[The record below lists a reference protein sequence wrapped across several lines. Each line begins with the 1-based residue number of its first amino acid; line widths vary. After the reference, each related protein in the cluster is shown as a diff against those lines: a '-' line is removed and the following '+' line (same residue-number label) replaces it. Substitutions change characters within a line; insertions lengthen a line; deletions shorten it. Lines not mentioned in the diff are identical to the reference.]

1 MNSQQLVVSIY
12 TKTRRSWILLLIL
25 SITIGIALAYF
36 AWKSPT
42 NYTSNAIIFPLTTN
56 ESPSSSNSIL
66 SALTGNVDLGKSFT
80 EENSVNI
87 LELAQS
93 RTIREEVA
101 ATKVASIGNKTIA
114 QLLYEDYMN
123 TKFFFQRNPEVIPN
137 DSLSLIT
144 WAADKQLKQ
153 NVSALITKNN
163 SFQFNYTGTSEA
175 LVKAISYAFIDKIS
189 AYYISLKSE
198 KARQDFAF
206 ATKKADSLRII
217 LNAKDQSL
225 IKMDNKTL
233 FTNTDRLQF
242 KVPVENVILD
252 KQMIRSQYAD
262 AVTSQQNAAYKLQRA
277 TPVIKVLDKP
287 DPPYDTS
294 SRSPILFAIGGF
306 IGGFAFLS
314 FLLSIPV
321 LFKFSREEFRKLIY
335 GTELS

>member
-1 MNSQQLVVSIY
+1 MNSQQLVTITY
-12 TKTRRSWILLLIL
+12 NNIRKRLIL
-25 SITIGIALAYF
+25 ILVFSLICAAALAILAF
-36 AWKSPT
+36 KSGLK
-42 NYTSNAIIFPLTTN
+42 YTSNAVIFPLTN
-56 ESPSSSNSIL
+56 SESASSSSSVL
-66 SALTGNVDLGKSFT
+66 SALTGRFDMGKNFT

-87 LELAQS
+87 IDLAQS
-93 RTIREEVA
+93 RTISEEVA
-101 ATKVASIGNKTIA
+101 RTAVPSMDNKTIA
-114 QLLYEDYMN
+114 RMLFEEYN
-123 TKFFFQRNPEVIPN
+123 KNKFFFQKSPQINTD
-137 DSLSLIT
+137 DSSLAI
-144 WAADKQLKQ
+144 WAANEQLRP
-153 NVSALITKNN
+153 NLSAVITKNN
-163 SFQFNYTGTSEA
+163 SFLINYTGKSPE
-175 LVKAISYAFIDKIS
+175 LVKVISYTYIDKIS
-189 AYYISLKSE
+189 SYYIAIKREKS
-198 KARQDFAF
+198 RQDFEF
-206 ATKKADSLRII
+206 ATRKADSLRSV
-217 LNAKDQSL
+217 LNAKDKNL
-225 IKMDNKTL
+225 IGMDNKTL

-262 AVTSQQNAAYKLQRA
+262 AVANQQNAAYKLQRA